1 MEAAQVSVADLWKI
15 ASERLQRRNIH
26 FFNDWF
32 RKMTP
37 VRMEDNGCTLII
49 GVADAHFAEL
59 VLEYY
64 SDFIG
69 DALAGIDGKT
79 YSFAFEAGHKVTP
92 PPRVEVPREPVY
104 RAEPEPRAR
113 EEEEETENPFTF
125 DNFVVSEENRHA
137 YMSVR
142 AAVESP
148 GLYNPLYIYGA
159 SGVGKSHL
167 LHAAAQSA
175 RVSSQKLRVRY
186 TSCSELLDNF
196 YELLQNKHDMGEFRS
211 SMRDVDVL
219 LVDDV
224 HVLAGKTQ
232 LMEEFFKVFNYLFSR
247 QKQIILTSDKQPC
260 EIKGLETRLVTRFES
275 GMTAEIAVPEVEG
288 RLTIL
293 RMMREQTMLQ
303 VRLGDSVLEFL
314 AQQISSSV
322 RRLKGAFIRLASFA
336 SIHGSQLTVQQAE
349 ELLAVQLAQESSAK
363 TVPIELIQ
371 RKVAERFNL
380 SVADILGSKRPK
392 NIAEPRMIAM
402 YLARRLT
409 KHSLPEIGSAFGK
422 THATIINALNKVPQL
437 CQQDDA
443 LRRTV
448 QQLEIQL
455 KKG

>member
-1 MEAAQVSVADLWKI
+1 
-15 ASERLQRRNIH
+15 
-26 FFNDWF
+26 
-32 RKMTP
+32 
-37 VRMEDNGCTLII
+37 
-49 GVADAHFAEL
+49 
-59 VLEYY
+59 
-64 SDFIG
+64 
-69 DALAGIDGKT
+69 
-79 YSFAFEAGHKVTP
+79 
-92 PPRVEVPREPVY
+92 
-104 RAEPEPRAR
+104 
-113 EEEEETENPFTF
+113 
-125 DNFVVSEENRHA
+125 
-137 YMSVR
+137 
-142 AAVESP
+142 
-148 GLYNPLYIYGA
+148 
-159 SGVGKSHL
+159 
-167 LHAAAQSA
+167 
-175 RVSSQKLRVRY
+175 
-186 TSCSELLDNF
+186 
-196 YELLQNKHDMGEFRS
+196 
-211 SMRDVDVL
+211 
-219 LVDDV
+219 
-224 HVLAGKTQ
+224 
-232 LMEEFFKVFNYLFSR
+232 
-247 QKQIILTSDKQPC
+247 
-260 EIKGLETRLVTRFES
+260 
-275 GMTAEIAVPEVEG
+275 MTAEIAVPEVEG

-409 KHSLPEIGSAFGK
+409 KHSLPEIGTAFGK